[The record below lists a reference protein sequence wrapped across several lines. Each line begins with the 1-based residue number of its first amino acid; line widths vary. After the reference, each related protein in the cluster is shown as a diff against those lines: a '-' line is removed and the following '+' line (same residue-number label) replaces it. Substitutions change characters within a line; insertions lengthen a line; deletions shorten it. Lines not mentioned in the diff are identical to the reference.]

1 MIFVTVGHQM
11 PFDRMVRALDEWAGE
26 HNRNDIF
33 AQIGD
38 AQYTPRHIEW
48 VRTLTPAEFKQRVQA
63 ADAIVAHAGMGSILT
78 ALQFGVPILV
88 MPRTAA
94 LMETRNDHQIATAKR
109 FKEMGRV
116 HVAMDEHELPAMLDQ
131 VSNLTTGEAISSQA
145 SPELISALAAFI
157 HRADEN
163 NEKRLPGA
171 TISDPPGTSK
181 HL

>member
-11 PFDRMVRALDEWAGE
+11 PFDRMVKAIDAWAGK
-26 HNRNDIF
+26 NARDDIF

-38 AQYTPRHIEW
+38 ADFTPSHIQW
-48 VRTLTPAEFKQRVQA
+48 VRTLTPVEFRQKVEES
-63 ADAIVAHAGMGSILT
+63 DAIVAHAGMGSILT
-78 ALQFGVPILV
+78 ALQHGVPILV

-109 FKEMGRV
+109 FMEMGRV

-157 HRADEN
+157 HRADE
-163 NEKRLPGA
+163 KQ
-171 TISDPPGTSK
+171 
-181 HL
+181 